1 MELRTA
7 ELNKPSGVA
16 AINQWVS
23 DHTAGLIPTILDSPL
38 DGAVLVALNA
48 LHFKDAWDVQFK
60 VTATSPQPFQL
71 AGGGIK
77 SVPMMRLSTFLRVR
91 QDDRFVA
98 VTLPYK
104 TKGFSL
110 VVLLSK
116 GLPAKVEDYTEA
128 ADWLAAGELIP
139 VNVDLSLPKFQTTMK
154 AELLPDLDAIGLAAG
169 HSPTAFS
176 GFSAE
181 PIDISAVIQKTLIKI
196 DESGTEA
203 AAATAVVMQPTV
215 ARAPPKPKPMSI
227 VIDKPFLFALRDDA
241 TGFILLAGYVGDPTA
256 E

>member
-1 MELRTA
+1 MELRTT

-23 DHTAGLIPTILDSPL
+23 GHTAGLIPTILESPL

-48 LHFKDAWDVQFK
+48 LHFKDAWDEQFK

-71 AGGGIK
+71 AGGGTK

-110 VVLLSK
+110 VALLSK
-116 GLPAKVEDYTEA
+116 GPPAKVEDYTEA

-139 VNVDLSLPKFQTTMK
+139 VSVDLSLPKYQATMK
-154 AELLPDLDAIGLAAG
+154 AELLPDLDAMGLAAG

-181 PIDISAVIQKTLIKI
+181 PIDISAVFQKTLIKI
-196 DESGTEA
+196 DENGTEA
-203 AAATAVVMQPTV
+203 AAASAVVMQLTL
-215 ARAPPKPKPMSI
+215 APPKPKPVSI

-241 TGFILLAGYVGDPTA
+241 TGFILLTGYVGDPTA